1 MRLLLLTC
9 CCLLSQN
16 LLAEPDLRTELL
28 ASACATCHG
37 YQGQAREPMPILA
50 GMPAQAFLDAMR
62 NFQTGKRES
71 AVMQR
76 HAQGYTE
83 AELRKLADYF
93 ARQ

>member
-16 LLAEPDLRTELL
+16 LLAEPDLRTDLL
-28 ASACATCHG
+28 AAACATCHG
-37 YQGQAREPMPILA
+37 YQGHARESIPALA
-50 GMPAQAFLDAMR
+50 GIQQDEFLRTMR
-62 NFQTGKRES
+62 DFQTGERQS

-76 HAQGYTE
+76 HAKGYTE